1 MSCKKRTRRTQPYE
15 VPKISLDNS
24 NRRVRRK
31 PPKLCP
37 GRNNETNDCV
47 NSKLNRIEELV
58 DNFPKIYPKNDAK
71 QSSIFN
77 VKFILNSVPCEV
89 EYDLSKFTFENLQ
102 KLAFHTSTQT
112 FNDNF
117 NNKFPSCNQNDQND

>member
-15 VPKISLDNS
+15 VQKISLDNI

-37 GRNNETNDCV
+37 DCKETNDCV
-47 NSKLNRIEELV
+47 NCKLNRIEKLV
-58 DNFPKIYPKNDAK
+58 DNFPKTYPKKDTK

-77 VKFILNSVPCEV
+77 VKFTLNNVPCEL
-89 EYDLSKFTFENLQ
+89 EYDLSKFTF
-102 KLAFHTSTQT
+102 
-112 FNDNF
+112 
-117 NNKFPSCNQNDQND
+117 